1 MRYVMFVLTTWLAVS
16 AFAQSVERGS
26 VAQMADPQARLDM
39 LVERLNLSAEQADA
53 IAPILAEEGIKRR
66 ELMAEARSQGPQA
79 VRERMMD
86 MQVESDARFADHL
99 SVDQMAALQTM
110 RDEEGARRR
119 ERMGGRTRSDLVSLE
134 VGQMIPN
141 LELVDDQGNPARLR
155 ELTRGHYTSMT
166 LGCLT

>member
-1 MRYVMFVLTTWLAVS
+1 MRHVVFVFTTWLAMS
-16 AFAQSVERGS
+16 AFGQSTERGS
-26 VAQMADPQARLDM
+26 VAQMAEPQARLDM
-39 LVERLNLSAEQADA
+39 LVERLNLSAEQAA

-66 ELMAEARSQGPQA
+66 
-79 VRERMMD
+79 
-86 MQVESDARFADHL
+86 
-99 SVDQMAALQTM
+99 AL
-110 RDEEGARRR
+110 
-119 ERMGGRTRSDLVSLE
+119 MGGRTRSDVVSLE